1 MYLTEVEDD
10 GLARVA
16 RAQGRSRAAVARDA
30 ITEYVTKNAPKRE
43 WKSFGMGD
51 SAARGFP
58 PLDHDRL
65 DEILADIVTA
75 RHEEESAWQP
85 SSTPDP

>member
-1 MYLTEVEDD
+1 MYLTEAEDD

-16 RAQGRSRAAVARDA
+16 RAQKRSRAAVARDA
-30 ITEYVTKNAPKRE
+30 ITEYVARNAPSRE

-65 DEILADIVTA
+65 DEILADIVTKE
-75 RHEEESAWQP
+75 HQEEIGWPP